1 MRTRT
6 SRAAG
11 AKSGV
16 AICCVLAGLGL
27 AYSDAGTAAGCVR
40 PGDTVFGSGFD
51 REPLQVRYVATDG
64 NDANDGGIAAP
75 WKTIQHAVDTA
86 SAGDAICVREGA
98 YNELVTITKSGSS
111 AAGPIVLQAVP
122 GDAAVIDGAGLP
134 IPNGQNGLLTLVDVS
149 HVVVQGLELRN
160 YVTGS
165 TSKVP
170 IGLYLTGAGT
180 QIRILGNHIHDI
192 RNTGNGCAA
201 NAFGLKVDGTRAP
214 ASINQLVI
222 DGNDIHDL
230 VLGCSES
237 FSLDGN
243 VEQWTI
249 RNNTVHDTNNIGIG
263 AIGFEGVAPDP
274 AFDQARDGV
283 IFGNTVYNIS
293 SYGNPA
299 YGNEYAADGIY
310 VDGGTRILIE
320 RNRVHHV
327 DLGIEVASEHAG
339 RTSSDVIV
347 RNNLVYFGNSA
358 GISIGGYAA
367 NVGGSERVK
376 ILGNTLLANDQQ
388 GTGSGEF
395 QIQYHASDNL
405 FANNLVYAS
414 SGGVLVSAYTGDTIA
429 PAVLDNNLYWVT
441 AGGADPS
448 WVWKGVEYNSLTAF
462 RAGSAQDAQALWAN
476 PQLLNLSA
484 PDLQVASGSPAI
496 DAGQDPGGS
505 LVGSVDFA
513 GKPRIVGAAIDI
525 GAYEHWEHVKNL
537 LGCREC
543 RRTSL
548 ATARYA
554 RIAWWC
560 AWSSQACST

>member
-1 MRTRT
+1 MTARWMEM
-6 SRAAG
+6 SDKSWLG
-11 AKSGV
+11 AV
-16 AICCVLAGLGL
+16 LGL
-27 AYSDAGTAAGCVR
+27 LAPVIAAGCER
-40 PGDTVFGSGFD
+40 PGDTIFGSGFE
-51 REPLQVRYVATDG
+51 RPPLHAWYVAPGG
-64 NDANDGGIAAP
+64 NDFADGSAAAP
-75 WKTIQHAVDTA
+75 WKTIQHAVDMVV
-86 SAGDAICVREGA
+86 AGEAICVREGV
-98 YNELVTITKSGSS
+98 YNELVTITKSGSP

-122 GDAAVIDGAGLP
+122 GDVAVIDGAGLP
-134 IPNGQNGLLTLVDVS
+134 IPNGQNGLVTLIDVS
-149 HVVVQGLELRN
+149 HVIVQGLELRN
-160 YVTGS
+160 YTTTS

-180 QIRILGNHIHDI
+180 QIRLLRNHIHAI

-249 RNNTVHDTNNIGIG
+249 SNNLVHDTNNIGIG

-283 IFGNTVYNIS
+283 IAGNTVYNIS

-339 RTSSDVIV
+339 RTSCDVIV

-376 ILGNTLLANDQQ
+376 ILGNTLLRNDQQ

-395 QIQYHASDNL
+395 QIQYHSNDNL
-405 FANNLVYAS
+405 FANNLVFAG
-414 SGGVLVSAYTGDTIA
+414 SGGVLVSAYTGDTSA
-429 PAVLDNNLYWVT
+429 PAVLDHNLYWSD
-441 AGGADPS
+441 AGASASS
-448 WVWKGVEYNSLTAF
+448 WVWLGVEYDSLAAW
-462 RAGSAQDAQALWAN
+462 RSGSTQDAHSPWAN
-476 PQLLNLSA
+476 PLMI
-484 PDLQVASGSPAI
+484 DLAMPRPCVAAGSPAI
-496 DAGQDPGGS
+496 DAGADPGNG
-505 LVGSVDFA
+505 LAGLLDFD
-513 GKPRIVGAAIDI
+513 GNPRIRGNAIDI
-525 GAYEHWEHVKNL
+525 GACEH
-537 LGCREC
+537 
-543 RRTSL
+543 
-548 ATARYA
+548 
-554 RIAWWC
+554 
-560 AWSSQACST
+560 